1 MKTDEAIQLNVV
13 AKCEIFTESLSVY
26 NAILD
31 LISVYFA
38 FNIAY
43 PKPLYPLFLF
53 VQHYVLLIKDS
64 QPIPLSTTQLV
75 SAMDKLS

>member
-1 MKTDEAIQLNVV
+1 MKTELNVV
-13 AKCEIFTESLSVY
+13 AECEIFTESLSVY

-31 LISVYFA
+31 LISVYYFA

-64 QPIPLSTTQLV
+64 
-75 SAMDKLS
+75 

>member
-1 MKTDEAIQLNVV
+1 MKTDEAIHLNVV
-13 AKCEIFTESLSVY
+13 AECTIFCEFLSVY

-31 LISVYFA
+31 LISA

-64 QPIPLSTTQLV
+64 QLIPLSTTQLV